1 MFGEVK
7 KSAMGKW
14 SIVLSIITLLYFYYI
29 LRSAIIFHSPNEY
42 EYLGKVVC
50 TYSGEQDKLYVKN
63 YTAIYR
69 IPYTYNWSENDEIAI
84 FMKNYGNVLKKED
97 VVFWR
102 LDIFLD
108 DQGQYKS
115 HSIHK
120 FLGLYPW

>member
-1 MFGEVK
+1 MEHCIKYNNATVF
-7 KSAMGKW
+7 
-14 SIVLSIITLLYFYYI
+14 LLYPSICHY
-29 LRSAIIFHSPNEY
+29 FHSPNEY

-97 VVFWR
+97 VVFGD
-102 LDIFLD
+102 LIF
-108 DQGQYKS
+108 S
-115 HSIHK
+115 
-120 FLGLYPW
+120 